1 MGEYF
6 FNFWRWLQNAAQQ
19 AAIAEAPA
27 VMTAAGQKVNRNTG
41 KVEYNHQND
50 EGVKQLRSNLAAIGE
65 AGANSPGTVEAVELG
80 YNAVRHPQQTYR
92 AAKRT
97 YRAAK
102 SLIQPVRKKIIK
114 ALKSKSQVNVHN
126 APQLET
132 PPQEIDIDIP
142 DIQSPQSPRW
152 SGELMQA
159 LDDVGYR
166 QHYIINPFESEEEV
180 WRRVRE
186 LQRGAQQIRLRQKT
200 PIELSERDIAIQKAM
215 ADAGPNSTYSLAYFN
230 MSPRQAYEAAMQD
243 WQNIPVGSSFALIN
257 DGALST
263 DSAPM
268 VYGMMSRFGDEAE
281 LVPVMTSTGK
291 QVMQTLNGLGRT
303 TGASA
308 IKRINAK
315 IDLLNKTRRLN
326 LPYSAVDPTSGT
338 IMIPS
343 VYGKRII
350 PSIKNIQ

>member
-1 MGEYF
+1 
-6 FNFWRWLQNAAQQ
+6 
-19 AAIAEAPA
+19 
-27 VMTAAGQKVNRNTG
+27 MTAAGQKVNRNTG

-65 AGANSPGTVEAVELG
+65 AGASSPGTVEAVELG

-92 AAKRT
+92 AAK
-97 YRAAK
+97 

-114 ALKSKSQVNVHN
+114 ALK
-126 APQLET
+126 
-132 PPQEIDIDIP
+132 
-142 DIQSPQSPRW
+142 
-152 SGELMQA
+152 
-159 LDDVGYR
+159 
-166 QHYIINPFESEEEV
+166 
-180 WRRVRE
+180 
-186 LQRGAQQIRLRQKT
+186 

-315 IDLLNKTRRLN
+315 IDLLNKTRGLN

-350 PSIKNIQ
+350 PRIKNIQ